1 MVPVRGEEPE
11 AERLPFPWVCA
22 LILGGSAVVHA
33 LKVFAKAKW
42 PPHTLAEQ
50 LAFELRFGALW
61 TPAVRDGEWWR
72 LVSNAFS
79 HADLLHLAFNM
90 FATTAL
96 GIPLERRIGT
106 LRFAQIS
113 LAACLG
119 ASAFVILF
127 PLGGPSLTRGASGVV
142 LGWAGALLFLLT
154 RAGRS
159 QLIQMLVIN
168 AAISL
173 IPGISWQGHLG
184 GFLFGLAAGF
194 LLRADPPRFSTRT
207 PYLVAL
213 ATGLAIWGAYRH

>member
-1 MVPVRGEEPE
+1 MVPVRGEQPE

-33 LKVFAKAKW
+33 LKVFVVARW
-42 PPHTLAEQ
+42 PPRTAAEALALTLK
-50 LAFELRFGALW
+50 FGALW
-61 TPAVRDGEWWR
+61 TPSVREGEWWR
-72 LVSNAFS
+72 LVSYAFA
-79 HADLLHLAFNM
+79 HGGLTHLAFNM

-119 ASAFVILF
+119 SAAVVILAPRGA
-127 PLGGPSLTRGASGVV
+127 PLPTVGASGVIF
-142 LGWAGALLFLLT
+142 GWAGALLLLLT
-154 RAGRS
+154 RAARA

-168 AAISL
+168 AAISML
-173 IPGISWQGHLG
+173 PGVSWQGHLG